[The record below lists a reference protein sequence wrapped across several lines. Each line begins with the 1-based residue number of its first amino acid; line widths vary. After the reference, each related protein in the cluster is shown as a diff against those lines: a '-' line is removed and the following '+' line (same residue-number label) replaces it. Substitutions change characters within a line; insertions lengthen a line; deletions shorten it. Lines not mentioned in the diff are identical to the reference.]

1 MNRLTKI
8 AQAATPGTSFQLR
21 PNAYGSSG
29 IRSFLRDV
37 LAMANASIEGP
48 RYIIVGADC
57 DNNGRKSFNAIDA
70 DDFSG
75 KPSYQALANEYIE
88 PPLRIRYQSVS
99 VDGKRIGVFE
109 IGDCQDRPYM
119 MRIDYSE
126 TLRRGD
132 AYIRA
137 NDSAM
142 KMGRR
147 QLGSLFERKFRDS
160 VSAGDIEIGFP
171 GEIIHKDETL
181 RTCNL
186 SKLPSAEASKK
197 LDQLMNI
204 RKNSKSSG
212 STTVMARLTH
222 ARLFGA
228 DDPYVDRS
236 PDELMQEMRDL
247 RAKYRNHDDQFLYE
261 KHAETMQLVIYNQG
275 QEPILDAS
283 LSLLMPNHNAFY
295 IADKLPKLL
304 RDDRFVNRTP
314 DEISAYPSV
323 TLKDDAIQ
331 ITSKIGDIAVGEPID
346 AFSLPL
352 RLCVGEDLAGKR
364 FGIRYTLHGQNLR
377 EPAKGKLRLL
387 FK

>member
-1 MNRLTKI
+1 
-8 AQAATPGTSFQLR
+8 
-21 PNAYGSSG
+21 
-29 IRSFLRDV
+29 
-37 LAMANASIEGP
+37 
-48 RYIIVGADC
+48 
-57 DNNGRKSFNAIDA
+57 
-70 DDFSG
+70 
-75 KPSYQALANEYIE
+75 
-88 PPLRIRYQSVS
+88 
-99 VDGKRIGVFE
+99 
-109 IGDCQDRPYM
+109 
-119 MRIDYSE
+119 
-126 TLRRGD
+126 
-132 AYIRA
+132 
-137 NDSAM
+137 
-142 KMGRR
+142 
-147 QLGSLFERKFRDS
+147 
-160 VSAGDIEIGFP
+160 
-171 GEIIHKDETL
+171 
-181 RTCNL
+181 
-186 SKLPSAEASKK
+186 
-197 LDQLMNI
+197 
-204 RKNSKSSG
+204 
-212 STTVMARLTH
+212 MARLTH